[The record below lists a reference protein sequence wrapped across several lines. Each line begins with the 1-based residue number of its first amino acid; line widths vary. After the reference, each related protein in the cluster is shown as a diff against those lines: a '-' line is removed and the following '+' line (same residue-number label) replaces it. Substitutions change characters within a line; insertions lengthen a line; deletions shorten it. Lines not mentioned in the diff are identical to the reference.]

1 MTQVADALWP
11 VAVAPR
17 EEYRIWLR
25 YADGVEGEVDLSRLA
40 GEGVFAMWNDR
51 RFFERVY
58 ISRWRSIAWSNE
70 IELCPDALYKEITG
84 KTPEG
89 IPRGLRGA
97 TTASAAGKGGATVPA
112 PEKSTPGLRDTTDD
126 AEVSRFY
133 GIVVRIDFRMHRP
146 PHFHARYAEAEAAIG
161 IRDLT
166 LLEGELQRRA
176 RGLVLEWAAE
186 HRDELL
192 KAWNRAQH
200 GEAPG
205 KIAPLD

>member
-58 ISRWRSIAWSNE
+58 ISEWRSIAWSDE
-70 IELCPDALYKEITG
+70 IELCPDALYMEITG
-84 KTPEG
+84 RTPEE
-89 IPRGLRGA
+89 IMPGLRGA
-97 TTASAAGKGGATVPA
+97 TTPSAAARSGATVPA
-112 PEKSTPGLRDTTDD
+112 PEESTPRLRGATDD

-133 GIVVRIDFRMHRP
+133 GVVVSIDFREHRP
-146 PHFHARYAEAEAAIG
+146 PHFHARYADAEATIG

-166 LLEGELQRRA
+166 LLEGELPRRA

-186 HRDELL
+186 HREELL
-192 KAWNRAQH
+192 KAWERAQH
-200 GEAPG
+200 GEVPG